1 MTKIKD
7 KPASRPQWAER
18 DPHARTGACLELWTD
33 GRTFRGAHAEQP
45 EILNGMG
52 FSSGSRCS
60 VKDGASQ
67 QIAAGVSGP
76 GTRLFHVRVAPR
88 TYVEW
93 QLSLSHQRPSSNDSD
108 VLCPHSL
115 WGQLVGDAV
124 RIFLSLLLYN
134 KEDFSKAISLYRVL
148 C

>member
-33 GRTFRGAHAEQP
+33 GRTFHGAHAEQP

-52 FSSGSRCS
+52 LSSGPRCS
-60 VKDGASQ
+60 VKDEASQ
-67 QIAAGVSGP
+67 QIAVGVSGP
-76 GTRLFHVRVAPR
+76 GTRLFHVRV
-88 TYVEW
+88 TK
-93 QLSLSHQRPSSNDSD
+93 
-108 VLCPHSL
+108 
-115 WGQLVGDAV
+115 
-124 RIFLSLLLYN
+124 N
-134 KEDFSKAISLYRVL
+134 KNASYWFTDLAISRCPSKRDISRTKMDLPTSSSACLIIKYRHPTNKISIYIS